1 MNDSSTITAAAAPR
15 LARTR
20 ADLSEFLRLRLN
32 A

>member
-1 MNDSSTITAAAAPR
+1 MNDTAAVPASTTPR

>member
-1 MNDSSTITAAAAPR
+1 MNDTAAVPASTTPR

-20 ADLSEFLRLRLN
+20 ADLSEFCACGAN

>member
-1 MNDSSTITAAAAPR
+1 MNDSSTITAAAAR